1 MATVAQ
7 QYSHKTKW
15 KMERQSKPFWKRG
28 SLVIDGLLSD
38 YLLLGFPDFKS
49 GDTHFPPRGT
59 EMHSLAPV
67 IDESLEKQTLVF
79 SSQILS
85 WVN

>member
-1 MATVAQ
+1 M
-7 QYSHKTKW
+7 
-15 KMERQSKPFWKRG
+15 
-28 SLVIDGLLSD
+28 IDGLLSD

-49 GDTHFPPRGT
+49 VDTHFPPRGT
-59 EMHSLAPV
+59 EMHSLALV

-85 WVN
+85 